1 MTITFWIQL
10 PQLTSFLPQPKYK
23 SLCDRSTQN
32 VYHFTHTHT
41 HTFTHKCVSYHTH
54 THPHIHTQTRIVFC
68 LHLARAVP
76 PAIVSIAAH
85 QTSGVVDRNPP
96 NRKNTIRLQK
106 RPIKETIFCKRDL
119 WFYLSSVLNTT
130 KSVPTKVARSC
141 NFFGNVAESI
151 LTTRVYFND
160 PSLFGLSKN
169 LVSARSYATGWRRLI
184 GSPKLQIIF
193 HKRATKY
200 RSLLRKLTYKDKRSY
215 ES

>member
-10 PQLTSFLPQPKYK
+10 PQLPSFLPQPKYK

-41 HTFTHKCVSYHTH
+41 HAFTHKRVSCHTH

-96 NRKNTIRLQK
+96 NRK
-106 RPIKETIFCKRDL
+106 
-119 WFYLSSVLNTT
+119 NTT